1 MKKRIYIF
9 STIVSLFL
17 LWYFFFKT
25 ADYTI
30 NFVSGTFPQTI
41 NQSLKLWD
49 YGLENSSGLEEFE
62 DFNHLRQTYTISDS
76 THTFDWHI
84 KALTDSTSQVTVHVS
99 DQNLA
104 NSLLNRLQVPF
115 SKTDFSI
122 GSEKLVLDFMTVL
135 KDHVDN
141 FKVTIIG
148 IEEIPE
154 KSIAFVPLKTAQIDK
169 AKGMMEN
176 STFIGQVLV
185 NQNIEL
191 DGPPMIEVTQW
202 HTKKDSLEFNFG
214 YPVMPG
220 QEFPTD
226 TEIQYKKI
234 EAKKGIKA
242 IYNGN
247 YITSDRAWYALLNYA
262 KKNDLNVEARPVEIF
277 FNNPD
282 MGGNSLNW
290 KAEIYLPLAG
300 DQ

>member
-1 MKKRIYIF
+1 MKKGIYIF
-9 STIVSLFL
+9 STVALLFL

-49 YGLENSSGLEEFE
+49 YGLENSIGLEEFE

-76 THTFDWHI
+76 LHTYDWHI
-84 KALTDSTSQVTVHVS
+84 KALTDSTSQVTIAIK
-99 DQNLA
+99 DKNLR
-104 NSLLNRLQVPF
+104 NSLMNRLQVPF
-115 SKTDFSI
+115 SKTNFTT
-122 GSEKLVLDFMTVL
+122 GSEKIVFDFMTVL

-141 FKVTIIG
+141 FKVNIIG
-148 IEEIPE
+148 IKDIPE
-154 KSIAFVPLKTAQIDK
+154 KLIAFVPLKTAQIDK

-185 NQNIEL
+185 DHNIEL
-191 DGPPMIEVTQW
+191 DGSPIIEVTQW

-234 EAKKGIKA
+234 KAKKGIKA

-290 KAEIYLPLAG
+290 KAEIYLPLAS